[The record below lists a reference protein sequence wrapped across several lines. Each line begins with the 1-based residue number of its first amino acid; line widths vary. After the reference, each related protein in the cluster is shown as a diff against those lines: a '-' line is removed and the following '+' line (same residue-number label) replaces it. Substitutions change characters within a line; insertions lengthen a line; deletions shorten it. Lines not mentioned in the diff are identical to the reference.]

1 MAKIRIIDNYEVTKC
16 RSEDEAKDA
25 ISTRFP
31 DKEITNVK
39 IMDSGFLVTTLT
51 EVLHT
56 PDPE

>member
-1 MAKIRIIDNYEVTKC
+1 MAKIKQIDNFEVTEC
-16 RSEDEAKDA
+16 ASEDEVKDA

-31 DKEITNVK
+31 DKEIANVK

-51 EVLHT
+51 EVLYT